1 MNKRERGELSTSGP
15 FNTRMPTFHPL
26 CRSLTGGG
34 ASTGQSVARQTG
46 REATDGPDGLCLSGR

>member
-15 FNTRMPTFHPL
+15 FNTRMPTFHPP

-34 ASTGQSVARQTG
+34 ASTGQSVAR
-46 REATDGPDGLCLSGR
+46 